1 MNISTTVNNKTI
13 AYINIQYVLVL
24 GSKTQYVLPYFET
37 SSRAPCKF

>member
-24 GSKTQYVLPYFET
+24 GSKTQYVLPYF
-37 SSRAPCKF
+37 